1 MTVSATAYHCGTI
14 TSTGITPRW
23 GIIAVDPKVIPYG
36 SIVYIPRFDKYFV
49 AEDCGG
55 DIKGNKIDQN
65 RTTKQT
71 KRKIVNNQIQN
82 DQLEGA

>member
-36 SIVYIPRFDKYFV
+36 SIVYIPAFDKYFV

-55 DIKGNKIDQN
+55 GIKGNKIDIYINDKTQCIN
-65 RTTKQT
+65 WGVR
-71 KRKIVNNQIQN
+71 KRKIEIIQ
-82 DQLEGA
+82 

>member
-14 TSTGITPRW
+14 TSTGVTPRW

-36 SIVYIPRFDKYFV
+36 SIVYIPTFDKYFV

-55 DIKGNKIDQN
+55 GIKGNKIDIYMNDKTQCIN
-65 RTTKQT
+65 WGV
-71 KRKIVNNQIQN
+71 RKIEIEIIQ
-82 DQLEGA
+82 